1 MFAHLPGRGTHPPAA
16 ARQSGA
22 RLRRVAAVLTA
33 AICALLASAAAATAA
48 FANPKPVGDGGTIPT
63 APFPAATVR
72 VITTGG
78 MAGWQITL
86 IALGAALLA
95 AAAAVLLDRALVAR
109 RTTSAPTI

>member
-1 MFAHLPGRGTHPPAA
+1 MFAHLPRRGTHPPAA

-22 RLRRVAAVLTA
+22 RLRRVAAVLA
-33 AICALLASAAAATAA
+33 AATCALLASAAAATAA
-48 FANPKPVGDGGTIPT
+48 FANPRPVGDGGTIPT
-63 APFPAATVR
+63 APVPATTVH

-95 AAAAVLLDRALVAR
+95 AAAAVLLDRVLVAR
-109 RTTSAPTI
+109 RTASAPTI